1 MISTTASEPFCV
13 YNRVKKIRL
22 HVGDVIRFPLWYS
35 LDLKKLNQ
43 ENENLKWNIKL
54 GNREPCRC
62 NQCNPSTDLSSE
74 KKFGW

>member
-1 MISTTASEPFCV
+1 MISTTASKPFCV

-22 HVGDVIRFPLWYS
+22 HVGDVIRHSPWYS
-35 LDLKKLNQ
+35 LDLEKLNR

-62 NQCNPSTDLSSE
+62 EQCNPTSSSCR
-74 KKFGW
+74 